1 VEIRYMGQ
9 LIVPTLQLNTLV
21 DMWLQTT
28 TSERVSAIIG
38 SSANDFVMVLA
49 YARKVP
55 CLMSS

>member
-1 VEIRYMGQ
+1 MGQ
-9 LIVPTLQLNTLV
+9 LIVPTLQLNSLV

-28 TSERVSAIIG
+28 SSERVPAIVG

-55 CLMSS
+55 SLMSS